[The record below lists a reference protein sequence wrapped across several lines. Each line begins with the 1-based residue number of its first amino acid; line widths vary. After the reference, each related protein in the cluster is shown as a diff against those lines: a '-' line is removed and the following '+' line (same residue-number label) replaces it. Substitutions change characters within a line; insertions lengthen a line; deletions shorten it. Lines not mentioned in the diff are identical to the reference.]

1 VRVIPLEYEAVIGLE
16 VHAELLTDSKLFC
29 GCSTEFGAE
38 PNSHCCPVC
47 LGLPGVLPV
56 VNEKAVEYTIK
67 TALALNCQIADYC
80 RFARKNYYY
89 PDLPKN
95 YQISQYE
102 LPLSRNGHLDINVE
116 GQTKRIGITRVHL
129 EEDTGKLFHTDDNQS
144 LLDYNRCGVPL
155 MEIVSEP
162 DIRTA
167 AEARAYLIALRAILR
182 YLGVNDGKMEEGS
195 LRCEPN
201 ISVRPKGSD
210 EFGVKVEIK
219 NLSSI
224 KVVHDGI
231 QYEVERQIH
240 ALEHGEKIV
249 QETRRWDTT
258 RGVTATMRVKET
270 ADDYRYFPEPDL
282 VPLVPAPEWVEQIRA
297 SLPELPDA
305 RRRRFV
311 EQYHIPEYDADVL
324 TQQKEMADFYEACV
338 AEYEDPKAVSN
349 WLMGDFMRLLNDRGI
364 ELSDAKVT
372 PSGLADMLGMIK
384 DGTISSKIAKTVF
397 EEMFDTGA
405 DPKDIVEQKGLQ
417 QMSDAGR
424 IEAIVDQVI
433 EENPSV
439 ADDIR
444 NGNKKAVGFLVGQVM
459 KATQGKANPR
469 MVNEMLREK
478 LGLSEA

>member
-1 VRVIPLEYEAVIGLE
+1 VQ
-16 VHAELLTDSKLFC
+16 
-29 GCSTEFGAE
+29 
-38 PNSHCCPVC
+38 C

-67 TALALNCQIADYC
+67 TALALNCEIADYC

>member
-1 VRVIPLEYEAVIGLE
+1 MQ
-16 VHAELLTDSKLFC
+16 
-29 GCSTEFGAE
+29 
-38 PNSHCCPVC
+38 C

-67 TALALNCQIADYC
+67 TALALNCEIADYC